1 MINKR
6 QQISLTIT
14 TETNN
19 NNDDNNNNKVQEPLS
34 PTKIVRI
41 KSPVPSIN
49 MNDDTKGSE
58 LKMEDLT
65 SEKTK
70 SDSSNSGGDNN
81 NTNNNNNN
89 NNNNND
95 GIEKKSSRA
104 AVVPTDVAKN
114 NSKKKFSLKTVAKTA
129 VVGKKMAKTFKTF
142 RSSNHLDSSAKKIKL
157 KANPILKRDP
167 NMTDEEAEADAL
179 VRTVIKTRRMK
190 KILQAK
196 LDSLRV
202 QENIQFA
209 LEHNLDAGELN
220 MARADI
226 ITACTRLTEPF
237 EIETGPLVNALKK
250 VRTLQQ
256 DIQFIED
263 LESGGFRNVVE
274 MLDSQLNDLIDE
286 KNNKQYQIEYAHKI
300 MHELEEDEE
309 AAEELIQTN
318 LLNAK
323 KTEHGDQGGSESFL
337 TIMRAAKQKKKQEAE
352 MATKEDDSDEA
363 IENKLDDEEDYKIVT
378 PISKKPSR
386 KTLAG
391 LT

>member
-1 MINKR
+1 MA
-6 QQISLTIT
+6 TEEAT
-14 TETNN
+14 TFTAPEGTGTALAEI
-19 NNDDNNNNKVQEPLS
+19 DVVAWYIEK
-34 PTKIVRI
+34 
-41 KSPVPSIN
+41 VPSEHDLLKACHQLFYSGSIPETSKLKEQLSQFKGFPSDASMEEKLKENLSTDPWNEACLKELCQFFDLDSKEGGKDQLIERCVTFLMKPTATN
-49 MNDDTKGSE
+49 MTTIEALDKSRKSKTVKIATK
-58 LKMEDLT
+58 K
-65 SEKTK
+65 K
-70 SDSSNSGGDNN
+70 SSSSSKKRKSSSSSSSSSSKKKKKKQKKSS
-81 NTNNNNNN
+81 
-89 NNNNND
+89 
-95 GIEKKSSRA
+95 KKSSRA
-104 AVVPTDVAKN
+104 AVVPTDVAQ
-114 NSKKKFSLKTVAKTA
+114 NSNKKTFSLKTIAKTA

-196 LDSLRV
+196 LNSLRV

-286 KNNKQYQIEYAHKI
+286 KK
-300 MHELEEDEE
+300 
-309 AAEELIQTN
+309 
-318 LLNAK
+318 
-323 KTEHGDQGGSESFL
+323 
-337 TIMRAAKQKKKQEAE
+337 
-352 MATKEDDSDEA
+352 
-363 IENKLDDEEDYKIVT
+363 
-378 PISKKPSR
+378 
-386 KTLAG
+386 
-391 LT
+391 